1 MSGNA
6 DKSFKTDTRTGNRH
20 TKEWQRQ
27 QNTKAHTISG
37 RLTVDE
43 FIEFQE
49 CCDAEGV
56 TKNAVIVGLVR
67 RWVDEK
73 TAIHDVR

>member
-1 MSGNA
+1 MSGNTNE
-6 DKSFKTDTRTGNRH
+6 SFKKDTRTGNRH
-20 TKEWQRQ
+20 SKEWQRQ

-37 RLTVDE
+37 RLTTDE

-49 CCDAEGV
+49 CCTTEGV

-67 RWVDEK
+67 RWMAEK
-73 TAIHDVR
+73 ESIHKQW